1 MNRLIE
7 QMATE
12 MLIEATHSEAVSV
25 SGRSLSAIQDT
36 TPPPVLRWLI
46 KWMCMGLLMTGG
58 SQLEAQQS
66 DEDFPSE
73 VTEEIDNQLR
83 EAKINLQNE
92 KRRARHTEQRVALLS
107 EMRRLIVEMH
117 SLEERLE
124 QAESESSA
132 LVEEIERQFEQIE
145 ISIGRQESRL
155 GIHELKGELLELLH
169 EVTRID
175 QESSQRALKRQLE
188 QMAETADLIE
198 RQFQAWLAGE
208 EEVMD
213 AIEELWERLEGD
225 FEDIVES
232 IRIRIEIHYAREEG
246 NSEEADELEAE
257 LREIESLRQRLMGG
271 EQEVDSVPEGAS
283 LPIKL
288 TEEDFTAVASMD
300 YQQQIVPLLRTFCF
314 ECHDGSSSFGELN
327 LEEVAQG
334 QPLVINRDH
343 WINIIQQIKVRSMPP
358 ADASLPDESE
368 RRLMAAW
375 LTRAIDDFD
384 YESVQRVGYEPAR
397 RLTREE
403 YNNTIRDLVGI
414 DLRPADRFPTDMTAS
429 SGFRNTANSLFF
441 QPITLERFVGAAE
454 AVVDEAYP
462 IEPVLETQRRAW
474 QRLLAGDTDVRRP
487 EEIIGRFASKAFRR
501 PLHADEQKRLVDHFL
516 NRVAAGAEPRQ
527 ALRDVLKV
535 VLISPAFLFRS
546 EQLSGSS
553 SISEYELATRLSYFL
568 WASMPDD
575 QLFNLARLGRLSDPE
590 ILRVEVDRMLDD
602 SRSETLGTQFAAQWF
617 GTDNLNRVRP
627 GQIDNPWATDG
638 LIEAMKAETAMLF
651 ETLIRE
657 DLSIDRL
664 LDADFTF
671 LNEELARHYG
681 RDDVEGIEMQRVSLT
696 DSKRRGLLGHG
707 SVLAVTSFPG
717 RSSPVMRGNWI
728 LSELLGTPPPPPP
741 PNVSEFDDRVAENR
755 RLSQRQKLQLHRRN
769 PNCYAC
775 HSQIDPLG
783 FALSEFDWFGRLV
796 RGGNRRQI
804 DSTGTLPD
812 GTEVQGL
819 RGLSEAMIRDRIG
832 DLSRQAITKMLSYAL
847 GRQLEYYDEATVREL
862 LVEFEND
869 ERSLRGLVHEIVQTD
884 TFQANDFLESEK

>member
-1 MNRLIE
+1 
-7 QMATE
+7 MATE

-25 SGRSLSAIQDT
+25 SRRSLSAIQDT

-225 FEDIVES
+225 FEDTVES

>member
-1 MNRLIE
+1 
-7 QMATE
+7 MATE

-25 SGRSLSAIQDT
+25 SRRSLSAIQDT

-358 ADASLPDESE
+358 TDASLPDESE